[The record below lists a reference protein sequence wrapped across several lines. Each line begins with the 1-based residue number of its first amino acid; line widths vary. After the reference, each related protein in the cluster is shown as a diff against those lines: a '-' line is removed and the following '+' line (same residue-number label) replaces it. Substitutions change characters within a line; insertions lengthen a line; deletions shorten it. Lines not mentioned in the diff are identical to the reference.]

1 MEEDARWATEATS
14 LVQHPPHPAWPCM
27 CIMTRESTRVLQKWF
42 APLPFQQP
50 PRLNLSHCSDRPNPN
65 PKATDV
71 ACSHAEPEP

>member
-50 PRLNLSHCSDRPNPN
+50 PRLNLSHALTALTLTRRP
-65 PKATDV
+65 DV